1 RNEQHR
7 VAEGR
12 PERAQPR
19 EVPLLGHEPEIGKGV
34 AAKVTAAHVDRHER
48 PTAAACDIGV
58 PRLDGPL
65 LRTGQLEQAPE
76 QRSVSP
82 PTLGN
87 LLEVPP
93 EIDVNRRI
101 VSLPQAAILV
111 AESLESQ
118 PRQRKMRTGRIVEIE
133 ELLPLPRRQRGG
145 RTVP

>member
-1 RNEQHR
+1 
-7 VAEGR
+7 
-12 PERAQPR
+12 
-19 EVPLLGHEPEIGKGV
+19 
-34 AAKVTAAHVDRHER
+34 
-48 PTAAACDIGV
+48 
-58 PRLDGPL
+58 PL

-76 QRSVSP
+76 QRSVPP

-145 RTVP
+145 RTMPQRVESRKGILEQLIAEPTDASQAGHRDMAARPGAEVTQRANGATGEKTARLAAPHLD